1 MSSQFQKGRKSRA
14 DAFVGEML
22 LARGPGSLP
31 TEGPGDSH
39 QSASGGELM
48 QLLRDSYIHSAYI
61 GMGWKDLQA
70 GVLGSA
76 P

>member
-1 MSSQFQKGRKSRA
+1 MARDEFTVTRGKKSRA

-31 TEGPGDSH
+31 TEGPGVSH
-39 QSASGGELM
+39 QLASGGELV
-48 QLLRDSYIHSAYI
+48 QLLRDS
-61 GMGWKDLQA
+61 
-70 GVLGSA
+70 GSA